1 MEICG
6 LVTDHVPDIFLGL
19 DRLQLNQVE
28 WKFDS
33 DEIVLD
39 GKRHRLVAKKS
50 RAAWCRR
57 IVAEADVVVPAWSQF
72 DLSTRA
78 VYGYPHQRSGPSEE
92 QIWATEPREI
102 KDGLF
107 VAGTLLP
114 NRSTNLPVRVLNATE
129 KPVVIRQGTTVS
141 DISIKERLRSLL
153 KKYAGIISLHELDL
167 GWTDLVTH
175 TIDTGDAKPI
185 RQQLRRHPQAHQV
198 EIDRQVSDQL
208 AQKVVEPASSPWS
221 SNVVLARKAD
231 GSWRCCIDF
240 RQLND
245 VTRKDA

>member
-1 MEICG
+1 M
-6 LVTDHVPDIFLGL
+6 
-19 DRLQLNQVE
+19 
-28 WKFDS
+28 
-33 DEIVLD
+33 
-39 GKRHRLVAKKS
+39 
-50 RAAWCRR
+50 
-57 IVAEADVVVPAWSQF
+57 
-72 DLSTRA
+72 
-78 VYGYPHQRSGPSEE
+78 
-92 QIWATEPREI
+92 
-102 KDGLF
+102 
-107 VAGTLLP
+107 
-114 NRSTNLPVRVLNATE
+114 LNATE

>member
-1 MEICG
+1 M
-6 LVTDHVPDIFLGL
+6 
-19 DRLQLNQVE
+19 
-28 WKFDS
+28 
-33 DEIVLD
+33 
-39 GKRHRLVAKKS
+39 
-50 RAAWCRR
+50 
-57 IVAEADVVVPAWSQF
+57 
-72 DLSTRA
+72 
-78 VYGYPHQRSGPSEE
+78 
-92 QIWATEPREI
+92 
-102 KDGLF
+102 
-107 VAGTLLP
+107 AGTLLP

-175 TIDTGDAKPI
+175 AIDTGDAKPI

-208 AQKVVEPASSPWS
+208 AQKVVEPVSSPWS

>member
-1 MEICG
+1 
-6 LVTDHVPDIFLGL
+6 
-19 DRLQLNQVE
+19 
-28 WKFDS
+28 
-33 DEIVLD
+33 
-39 GKRHRLVAKKS
+39 
-50 RAAWCRR
+50 
-57 IVAEADVVVPAWSQF
+57 
-72 DLSTRA
+72 
-78 VYGYPHQRSGPSEE
+78 
-92 QIWATEPREI
+92 
-102 KDGLF
+102 

-175 TIDTGDAKPI
+175 AIDTGDAKPI

-208 AQKVVEPASSPWS
+208 AQKVVEPVSSPWS